1 MHLLLVE
8 DDAVIAEG
16 IRHGLH
22 ALGHAVE
29 HVCSAEHAR
38 LALST
43 EPFDMAIVDIG
54 LPGESG
60 IALVRR
66 LRSAGNPLPVLI
78 VTARDSVQDRVDALD
93 LGADDYLVK
102 PFSLLELAARCRAL
116 VRRLSA
122 VSSSLLS
129 VGALRL
135 DLASRQLLLDGR
147 PISLTRREWT
157 VLECLALRAGRAVT
171 KERLL
176 SAIGHWE
183 RGMSLNNVEALICR
197 LRAKL
202 GAPARITTLRGI
214 GYRLEDAA

>member
-8 DDAVIAEG
+8 DDAIIAQG
-16 IRHGLH
+16 IRHGLSE
-22 ALGHAVE
+22 LGHAVE

-38 LALST
+38 LALGT
-43 EPFDMAIVDIG
+43 EPFDLAIIDIG

-66 LRSAGNPLPVLI
+66 LRNAGNPLPVLI
-78 VTARDSVQDRVDALD
+78 VTARDSVQDRIDALD

-102 PFSLLELAARCRAL
+102 PFSLLELAARCRAV

-122 VSSSLLS
+122 ASSSLLS
-129 VGALRL
+129 IGTLRM
-135 DLASRQLLLDGR
+135 DLANHQLHLGERQ
-147 PISLTRREWT
+147 ISLTRREWA
-157 VLECLALRAGRAVT
+157 VLECLALRAGRAVS

-176 SAIGHWE
+176 AAIGHWE
-183 RGMSLNNVEALICR
+183 RGASANNVEALICR

-202 GAPARITTLRGI
+202 DEPGRITTLRGI